1 MTFGHGKSCIQ
12 LVLYFVLSNLA
23 IFDFLIFIFLSLSLV
38 ISRLHTTLWQNHN
51 FP

>member
-23 IFDFLIFIFLSLSLV
+23 IFDFFDFYFPLV
-38 ISRLHTTLWQNHN
+38 IACNQSVTHHVMAES
-51 FP
+51 

>member
-23 IFDFLIFIFLSLSLV
+23 IFDFFDFYFPLV
-38 ISRLHTTLWQNHN
+38 IVCNQPVTHHVMAES
-51 FP
+51 

>member
-23 IFDFLIFIFLSLSLV
+23 IFDFLIFYFPLV
-38 ISRLHTTLWQNHN
+38 IACNQSVTHHVMAES
-51 FP
+51 